1 MVDSECPKINVALH
15 VHTLYSP
22 CAETRPRD
30 VEEYCREN
38 KVDVLGVTDHDS
50 ISGALELQAVAPG
63 LRVIVGEEIKT
74 RQGEIVG
81 LFLKH
86 EIEPGLD
93 AVETC
98 ELIKRQGGLVY
109 VPHPFDP
116 FKINRLKKPVLLEL
130 LDMVDIIEVYN
141 AKLITPFFNISARRF
156 AEKHCK
162 VGAAGSDS
170 HYLSAIDICVNE
182 MDDFGTPEEFLRSL
196 AKGRLVTRRS
206 GVLRAWYVGLKNVV
220 VGEGHHVKRFG
231 RR

>member
-1 MVDSECPKINVALH
+1 MSESDCPKINVALH

-22 CAETRPRD
+22 CAETRPHD
-30 VEEYCREN
+30 MEEYCLKNR
-38 KVDVLGVTDHDS
+38 VDVLGVTDHDS
-50 ISGALELQAVAPG
+50 IAGALELQTVSPG

-93 AVETC
+93 ALETC
-98 ELIKRQGGLVY
+98 ERIKEQGGLTY

-116 FKINRLKKPVLLEL
+116 FKINRLKKRILMEL
-130 LDMVDIIEVYN
+130 LDMIDIIEVYN
-141 AKLITPFFNISARRF
+141 AKLITPFFNISAKRF
-156 AEKHCK
+156 SEKHRK
-162 VGAAGSDS
+162 IGAAGSDS
-170 HYLSAIDICVNE
+170 HYLSAIDTCVNE
-182 MDDFGTPEEFLRSL
+182 MDDFSTPEEFLHNL
-196 AKGRLVTRRS
+196 ANGRLVTRRS